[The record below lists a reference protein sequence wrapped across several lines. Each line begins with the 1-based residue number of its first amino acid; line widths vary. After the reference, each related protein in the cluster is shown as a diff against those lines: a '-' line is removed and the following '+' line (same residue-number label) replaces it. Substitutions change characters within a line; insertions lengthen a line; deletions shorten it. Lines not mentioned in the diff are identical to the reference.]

1 MKILIDTKEQLPYD
15 FSSCITASEVL
26 STSGKSFIHENV
38 KTGDYTIRGMEDII
52 CIERK
57 KSVAELAGNST
68 EARFKRE
75 LERMSKI
82 KHSFLVLEF
91 SYFDID
97 IYPEGSDIPKSKWKK
112 LKIKGPFIMGFLA
125 SIQLEYG
132 INVLMCG
139 NRRYAEFN
147 TYKLLE
153 RVWKKYRYE

>member
-1 MKILIDTKEQLPYD
+1 MEILIDTKEQLPYD
-15 FSSCITASEVL
+15 FSSCIMASSNTL
-26 STSGKSFIHENV
+26 IHENV
-38 KTGDYTIRGMEDII
+38 KTGDYTVRGMDDLI

-82 KHSFLVLEF
+82 KHSFLMLEF

-139 NRRYAEFN
+139 NRDYAEFN

-153 RVWKKYRYE
+153 KTWKKYRYE